1 MSNKNIFSSLLS
13 TITTIGSL
21 SIIASCGY
29 DAYNEAKKTANADV
43 YNLNLQT
50 QINNPLNA
58 NMLINNP
65 YQSAT
70 YMNYNQST
78 DLQTIETKTKGYFRG
93 AINSLSGNFITISA
107 AALGAIFNRNSI
119 GKVFFV
125 GAFLSK
131 LFKGFLK
138 FFKSKLN
145 KNQKQINSMALYG
158 NQAPFSQVNTMSYSP
173 VVSNVPLGTGFATS
187 PTMNIGTPQVISP
200 AYPYI
205 PNNSPYIPLQMQ
217 MRLY

>member
-29 DAYNEAKKTANADV
+29 DAYNAAKKAANEDL

-70 YMNYNQST
+70 YMNYNQPA

-107 AALGAIFNRNSI
+107 AALGTIFNRNSI

-125 GAFLSK
+125 GALLSK
-131 LFKGFLK
+131 LFKGF
-138 FFKSKLN
+138 FKLN
-145 KNQKQINSMALYG
+145 KNQKKQLSSMALYG
-158 NQAPFSQVNTMSYSP
+158 NQVPFSQVNTMSYSP

-187 PTMNIGTPQVISP
+187 STMTIGTPQVISP

-205 PNNSPYIPLQMQ
+205 PNNFPYIPLQMQ